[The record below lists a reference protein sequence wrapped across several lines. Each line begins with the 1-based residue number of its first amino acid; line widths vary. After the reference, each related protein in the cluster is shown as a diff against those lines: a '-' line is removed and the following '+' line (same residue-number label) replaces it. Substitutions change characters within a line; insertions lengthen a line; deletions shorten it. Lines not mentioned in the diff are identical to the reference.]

1 MATGKNLKI
10 GIAGCTGRMGKLL
23 IKEIMASSD
32 LYLAGGITRDKENLP
47 ENIPILK
54 DIEDLFAVSDLVID
68 FTAPEASVRHARVA
82 ASTKKPLL
90 IGTTGI
96 SETQMEAIREASQM
110 APILYTPN
118 SSLGVN
124 LLSQFV
130 KKAAEILG
138 NDFAIEILEAH
149 HSKKVDA
156 PSGTALALGKAAA
169 EGRNISFSSN
179 SVFDRH
185 GHTGT
190 RTKDEIG
197 FSIIRGGD
205 IVGEHTVMF
214 LGNGERL
221 ELTHKATDRSLF
233 ARGSLQAARW
243 LINQPAGYYNMQDF
257 LNLD

>member
-1 MATGKNLKI
+1 MKI
-10 GIAGCTGRMGKLL
+10 GIAGCTGRMGQLL
-23 IKEIMASSD
+23 VKEILASPD
-32 LYLAGGITRDKENLP
+32 LYLAGGITRDKDNLP
-47 ENIPILK
+47 ENVPILK
-54 DIEDLFAVSDLVID
+54 DAEDLFAVSDLVID

-96 SETQMEAIREASQM
+96 SESQMEEIREASQM

-118 SSLGVN
+118 ASLGVN

-130 KKAAEILG
+130 KKAAQILG
-138 NDFAIEILEAH
+138 NDFSIEILEAH
-149 HSKKVDA
+149 HNKKVDS

-169 EGRNISFSSN
+169 EGRNIPFSSN
-179 SVFDRH
+179 AVFDRH
-185 GHTGT
+185 GHTGA

-197 FSIIRGGD
+197 FSVIRGGD

-221 ELTHKATDRSLF
+221 ELTHKATDRALF
-233 ARGSLQAARW
+233 ARGALQASRW
-243 LINQPAGYYNMQDF
+243 LINQPAGYYNMLDF